1 MAATPN
7 NNFNVLPWYNSR
19 DKVNSK
25 KWYAFGQ
32 TWPLI
37 CPNNAILPFQFCIE
51 GVIQNVST
59 LTLVSIDC
67 VNGVGDCYIENTT
80 IQPVIITN
88 EKAGYS
94 CIMVHPGITS
104 IGKTISSGRWQAQL
118 TIGLDT
124 FYSEVFTVVDN
135 ISDYVKLSYWN
146 DENLYYNGGEI
157 NYSNS
162 FKYTMY
168 VCSTIGKPEYEFE
181 EELTKRAGYKFLES
195 QTSNKIYKFT
205 FVAPEFICDA
215 MRLIRLSD
223 YIKIEYDGDSYNA
236 LSFSYEPKWETQG
249 DLASVEVEFDTD
261 AIIQKLVSFNRRQ
274 KEGFYNALL
283 TNINEPL
290 LFDVNTVALY
300 YDEYRASVAAEIK
313 DGKMI
318 RDLSEISLVNENTL
332 IVVDTGSGPA
342 YKMSLYRLME
352 KFMRRDKDE
361 TTEHD
366 FWIKGD
372 TFFGQD
378 ASDNPTASM
387 SKDGIYRAVAGI
399 IYEYLSSEKF
409 VSGFAGEGFK
419 IYKDEFGNWH
429 IECDILDV
437 RKVMNVFELIIQKVR
452 SINGALVISQA
463 NGKVKAVT
471 ESPDLQSWIL
481 EFEDE
486 HEVFQE
492 NDLVRCQVFDLSK
505 AKEPSFDFTQFTQYL
520 YDGTQIDDTVRI
532 TKTSVEFNLNNSA
545 NSGFQLYLRPAGHSE
560 QTPITTKECILEVS
574 GLYEGMMA
582 IWNALDKEE
591 QGMESVGGFLTNGE
605 NTIRAITEA
614 DGAYN
619 LAIMV
624 LADPGHGDGKVT
636 VTQKVVSGNMV
647 LPLKID
653 TFKAYNSDTSAIEST
668 DNYILTEESIQ
679 VRRKAGYIGLYL
691 SNELPMQDGMT
702 SEKIVTMPSIK
713 VKIENNTVND
723 LVQFI
728 AIKKGGDV
736 LHAIGI
742 EENGIVALPE
752 IKESDECTFYA
763 FHVRY
768 AISSTEPDVK
778 ITIQKVEDVTAS
790 KGKYYWCEVSSVNGN
805 LVTIPKSE
813 FQGVIPQAGDDV
825 VQMGNTKNPF
835 RQSLI
840 YMSAAEDGKPKI
852 ELLGGVKTKSLEG
865 SSRSVF
871 GNLDHITDPSF
882 PDNMQPHGEGVYT
895 DNGYFKGAF
904 VFFNGKN
911 AQTEI
916 DKAQNDAANA
926 QAVADAAKERLN
938 IWASDGYISPAEKQQ
953 LLLEKKTITAEKSE
967 INSQANRYNVNTA
980 SYNSAFDAY
989 ISQIN
994 QHTATEP
1001 ENIPVGPNLIPC
1013 QTDYYNNRTLI
1024 LNNISA
1030 AVKAKTDYLE
1040 TEMSAIPGKI
1050 TLAIRSAKTSN
1061 VNLLK
1066 DSNHALTASPYQLG
1080 AYLYDKN
1087 LEIGKTYTLTVCYKC
1102 GEKIESIAAYNNP
1115 SFGYLSKEF
1124 TSKTEEVKS
1133 VAITPSKTDAAY
1145 FYFYKLPNGTDDT
1158 DTYIKWAVITEGDT
1172 GTQTWIPSASEKNIG
1187 IRNLF
1192 ALSKMNDNKA
1202 VVDGKDLNTFWIRSW
1217 ATQIYNYEYIRDHF
1231 KPSTYYTVTGRFK
1244 ILKKPVVSA
1253 SGYKDSRV
1261 AFSFYNGTNVYALFT
1276 HNIENNNPGD
1286 IIEINSTFKT
1296 ISNLDGYFM
1305 IAYTAYDDGSIGEM
1319 QFYDLMCAEG
1329 LEPTGWS
1336 QAPEDIE
1343 YGYKKY
1349 TDAAIEVTE
1358 GKIDISVKTQIE
1370 KLNVGSSN
1378 ILNGSSEYWF
1388 NESDYPSNVELSYNA
1403 ASNAWMTVKGQGAFN
1418 CYKKWMPLAE
1428 KNKITPG
1435 KSYTLGIDVSVGGNY
1450 YHEASIFFNVR
1461 YYTGNNATI
1470 IADASLVLQNDS
1482 TWKRLYVTVTL
1493 PTVMPSGIT
1502 VNDLQWLC
1510 GFTGENKTANRGLI
1524 ISYKNINLVE
1534 GSVGSSWAPSAGD
1547 IFGASREFT
1556 ISQIEVLEKQI
1567 KLKVDS
1573 TVVDALGNTV
1583 KEQGSQILLNTQ
1595 KIEQTVTK
1603 TEYSG
1608 GISRAEAIARYV
1620 STGKMLPEH
1629 SDVTFKT
1636 GLNGLSRYNNSGT
1649 EGVTLHRANAPSLA
1663 APNDSGYIAV
1673 ITCRSDL
1680 GVSPGAGGFYFGNM
1694 SRAGAMFLY
1703 KITAMIPSGKTLDF
1717 ATNATGDGS
1726 ITEWL
1731 TDRKGTGTWKDYYC
1745 LRKCGATGS
1754 FSSTGFFNVVEPG
1767 TFEWYLAY
1775 ATCYDVYGDN
1785 SQITKTV
1792 YQTKISQLEDNIS
1805 LRATKTEVTNSIN
1818 GLNGRLEAAEIK
1830 LQPNNIALT
1839 VREQGIGYG
1848 GTNYFGWG
1856 AGISKNIVGASVY
1869 VTENRGTYGLT
1880 IACANTTAT
1889 ILLRYSQLGMNFKG
1903 PGKYTLSFKA
1913 KQQAG
1918 VAMDLNVNVCDAENF
1933 IITPPTTWQY
1943 YKKTFTVTRYTG
1955 SPYYGFI
1962 DFEKSGGNPTQI
1974 IEFAE
1979 IMLEYGSEATQWRPA
1994 PFDTTAASGLLA
2006 TGINISNG
2014 QIVLT
2019 ADKTKFQN
2027 NSGTQI
2033 AVFDSNGINADLI
2046 NAKKLSTAVA
2056 GKRIVVDPAAQEIQL
2071 YNENGNKVAAVGFK
2085 QDDRISIPYI
2095 QLKDYSYTGSQLRV
2109 FDIYGGT
2116 LYSNEQRYG
2125 ANYGYTLSPTT
2136 GLQFTKNG
2144 SVTKSYP
2151 AQ

>member
-7 NNFNVLPWYNSR
+7 NNFNILPWYTSLE
-19 DKVNSK
+19 KLNSK

-37 CPNNAILPFQFCIE
+37 CPNDSILPFQFVVP
-51 GVIQNVST
+51 GVITSVST
-59 LTLVSIDC
+59 ITLITPDNFVTKTS
-67 VNGVGDCYIENTT
+67 V
-80 IQPVIITN
+80 QPVIIAN

-94 CIMVHPGITS
+94 VIMVHPGITS
-104 IGKTISSGRWQAQL
+104 FGTTLKIGQYRAQL
-118 TIGLDT
+118 VIGLDT
-124 FYSEVFTVVDN
+124 FYSEMFTVVDN
-135 ISDYVKLSYWN
+135 ISDYIKLTYWN
-146 DENLYYNGGEI
+146 DENLYYNGGEV
-157 NYSNS
+157 NYGNN

-168 VCSTIGKPEYEFE
+168 ICSTIGKPEYEFE

-195 QTSNKIYKFT
+195 QTSNKIYKFN

-223 YIKIEYDGDSYNA
+223 YIKLEYDGDSYNA

-249 DLASVEVEFDTD
+249 DLASVDVEFDTD

-283 TNINEPL
+283 TNIDEPL

-300 YDEYRASVAAEIK
+300 YDEYRAKAAAEIR

-361 TTEHD
+361 TTEFD

-372 TFFGQD
+372 AKFGRD
-378 ASDNPTASM
+378 NYDNPTASI
-387 SKDGIYRAVAGI
+387 SRDGLFRTVSAI
-399 IYEYLSSEKF
+399 IYDYLSSEKF
-409 VSGFAGEGFK
+409 ISGFAGEGFK
-419 IYKDEFGNWH
+419 IYKDEFGNWR

-437 RKVMNVFELIIQKVR
+437 RKVMNVFELIIQKIR
-452 SINGALVISQA
+452 SVNGALVISQA
-463 NGKVKAVT
+463 NGKVSAVT

-481 EFEDE
+481 EFEDKDE
-486 HEVFQE
+486 TFQAH
-492 NDLVRCQVFDLSK
+492 DLVRCQVFDRRTK
-505 AKEPSFDFTQFTQYL
+505 QAPAFDFTKFASYL
-520 YDGTQIDDTVRI
+520 YDGTQIDDSVSI
-532 TKTSVEFNLNNSA
+532 TNMSVEFNLNNSA

-574 GLYEGMMA
+574 GLYEGMTA

-591 QGMESVGGFLTNGE
+591 IGMEGIGGFLVNGE

-614 DGAYN
+614 DNAYN
-619 LAIMV
+619 LGIMAI
-624 LADPGHGDGKVT
+624 ADAGHGDGKVT
-636 VTQKVVSGNMV
+636 
-647 LPLKID
+647 
-653 TFKAYNSDTSAIEST
+653 
-668 DNYILTEESIQ
+668 
-679 VRRKAGYIGLYL
+679 
-691 SNELPMQDGMT
+691 
-702 SEKIVTMPSIK
+702 IK
-713 VKIENNTVND
+713 
-723 LVQFI
+723 
-728 AIKKGGDV
+728 
-736 LHAIGI
+736 
-742 EENGIVALPE
+742 
-752 IKESDECTFYA
+752 
-763 FHVRY
+763 
-768 AISSTEPDVK
+768 
-778 ITIQKVEDVTAS
+778 QKVEDTAS
-790 KGKYYWCEVSSVNGN
+790 KKGKYYWCEVASVNGN

-813 FQGVIPQAGDDV
+813 FEGIMPAVGDEV
-825 VQMGNTKNPF
+825 VQMGNTENPL

-852 ELLGGVKTKSLEG
+852 ELVGGVKTKSLTG
-865 SSRSVF
+865 TSRSVF

-916 DKAQNDAANA
+916 EKAQTDASNA
-926 QAVADAAKERLN
+926 QAEAEAAKERLN
-938 IWASDGYISPAEKQQ
+938 KWASDGFISPSEKQQ
-953 LLLEKKTITAEKSE
+953 LLLEKRTITAEKSE
-967 INSQANRYNVNTA
+967 INADANRYNVNTV
-980 SYNSAFDAY
+980 SYNSAYEAY
-989 ISQIN
+989 VSQIN

-1013 QTDYYNNRTLI
+1013 QIDYYNNRTLI
-1024 LNNISA
+1024 LNEIA
-1030 AVKAKTDYLE
+1030 KAVKAKTDYLE

-1061 VNLLK
+1061 VNLLY
-1066 DSNHALTASPYQLG
+1066 DSNHILNASPYQLG
-1080 AYLYDKN
+1080 AYKYDKN

-1115 SFGYLSKEF
+1115 SFGWLSKEF
-1124 TSKTEEVKS
+1124 TSKTEEIKS
-1133 VAITPSKTDAAY
+1133 VAITPSKADGTY

-1158 DTYIKWAVITEGDT
+1158 DTYVKWAVITEGDT
-1172 GTQTWIPSASEKNIG
+1172 GTQSWLPSASEKNVG
-1187 IRNLF
+1187 LRNLF
-1192 ALSKMNDNKA
+1192 SLAKMNDNKA
-1202 VVDGKDLNTFWIRSW
+1202 TVDGKDLNTFWIKAW
-1217 ATQIYNYEYIRDHF
+1217 ATQLYDYEYVRTHF
-1231 KPSTYYTVTGRFK
+1231 KPNTFYTVTGRFK
-1244 ILKKPVVSA
+1244 ILKKPIVSA
-1253 SGYKDSRV
+1253 SGYKDSKV
-1261 AFSFYNGTNVYALFT
+1261 SFAFYNGS
-1276 HNIENNNPGD
+1276 NIIEFFSESIEFKNPGD
-1286 IIEINSTFKT
+1286 VIEIKNTFKT
-1296 ISNLDGYFM
+1296 ETSDLNGYN
-1305 IAYTAYDDGSIGEM
+1305 IIGYTAYDDGSIGEM
-1319 QFYDLMCAEG
+1319 QFYDLMCVEG
-1329 LEPTGWS
+1329 VEPVGWS

-1370 KLNVGSSN
+1370 KLNIGSSN
-1378 ILNGSSEYWF
+1378 ILNGSADYWF
-1388 NESDYPSNVELSYNA
+1388 SESDYPSNVTLDSV
-1403 ASNAWMTVKGQGAFN
+1403 SKSVHRCLVRGQGAFN
-1418 CYKKWMPLAE
+1418 CYKRWMPVDKDRVTA
-1428 KNKITPG
+1428 G
-1435 KSYTLGIDVSVGGNY
+1435 KQYTVGIDVSMQGNY
-1450 YHEASIFFNVR
+1450 YHGANFWFNIRRQGTHGQIIADGRVACEIKSVWTR
-1461 YYTGNNATI
+1461 YYVTVTIPQGENLSDLFFMCGFTGNNATTNPG
-1470 IADASLVLQNDS
+1470 LQI
-1482 TWKRLYVTVTL
+1482 W
-1493 PTVMPSGIT
+1493 
-1502 VNDLQWLC
+1502 
-1510 GFTGENKTANRGLI
+1510 
-1524 ISYKNINLVE
+1524 YKNINLVE

-1547 IFGASREFT
+1547 IFGESVKYT
-1556 ISQIEVLEKQI
+1556 TSQIEVIEEQI

-1573 TVVDALGNTV
+1573 TVVDALGQTV
-1583 KEQGSQILLNTQ
+1583 EQQGSQILLNTQ

-1603 TEYSG
+1603 TEYAG
-1608 GISRAEAIARYV
+1608 GLSRAEAIARYV

-1629 SDVTFKT
+1629 SDVTFKS

-1649 EGVTLHRANAPSLA
+1649 EGVTLHRSTGPAI
-1663 APNDSGYIAV
+1663 PNDSGYMAV
-1673 ITCRSDL
+1673 ITCRDSL
-1680 GVSPGAGGFYFGNM
+1680 GTSPGAGGFYFGNM
-1694 SRAGAMFLY
+1694 SRANAVFLY
-1703 KITAMIPSGKTLDF
+1703 KIVAMIPGGKRLDF
-1717 ATNATGDGS
+1717 ATNATGDGAV
-1726 ITEWL
+1726 TEWL
-1731 TDRKGTGTWKDYYC
+1731 TAQQGTGKWEEYYC
-1745 LRKCGATGS
+1745 LRKCGDKGT
-1754 FSSTGFFNVVEPG
+1754 FSSTGFFNVAEPG

-1775 ATCYDVYGDN
+1775 ATCYDIYGDN

-1792 YQTKISQLEDNIS
+1792 YQTKITQLEESIS
-1805 LRATKTEVTNSIN
+1805 LKATKTEVTNSIN
-1818 GLNGRLEAAEIK
+1818 SLSGRLSEAEIK
-1830 LQPNNIALT
+1830 LRPDNIALT
-1839 VREQGIGYG
+1839 VKEQGIGYS

-1856 AGISKNIVGASVY
+1856 AGISKDIVGAGVY
-1869 VTENRGTYGLT
+1869 VTENRGTYGLQ
-1880 IACANTTAT
+1880 IACANTSAT

-1918 VAMDLNVNVCDAENF
+1918 VAMDLNVNVCDAEDF

-1943 YKKTFTVTRYTG
+1943 YKKTFTVTRYTDA
-1955 SPYYGFI
+1955 PYYGFI
-1962 DFEKSGGNPTQI
+1962 DFERSGGNTTQI

-2019 ADKTKFQN
+2019 ANKTKFQN
-2027 NSGTQI
+2027 NSGSQI

-2056 GKRIVVDPAAQEIQL
+2056 GKRIVIDPAAQEVQL
-2071 YNENGNKVAAVGFK
+2071 YNEKGNKVASIGFK

-2095 QLKDYSYTGSQLRV
+2095 QLKDYSYTGSVLRA

-2116 LYSNEQRYG
+2116 LYSNETRYG

>member
-37 CPNNAILPFQFCIE
+37 CPNNAILPFQFCIK
-51 GVIQNVST
+51 GIIQNVST

-67 VNGVGDCYIENTT
+67 VNGVGDCMIENTA

-366 FWIKGD
+366 FWVKGD

-378 ASDNPTASM
+378 ASDNPTASI

-399 IYEYLSSEKF
+399 IYDYLSSEKF
-409 VSGFAGEGFK
+409 VSGFTGEGFK

-486 HEVFQE
+486 YEVFQE

-505 AKEPSFDFTQFTQYL
+505 VKEPAFDFTQFTQYL

-574 GLYEGMMA
+574 GLYDGMMA

-591 QGMESVGGFLTNGE
+591 QGIESIGGFLTNGE

-619 LAIMV
+619 LSIMV

-636 VTQKVVSGNMV
+636 ITQKGTGGNMI
-647 LPLKID
+647 LPLKINA
-653 TFKAYNSDTSAIEST
+653 FKAYNSDTSALESA
-668 DNYILTEESIQ
+668 DNYILTEDSIQ
-679 VRRKAGYIGLYL
+679 VRRKSGYVGLYL
-691 SNELPMQDGMT
+691 SNELPLEEGMT

-713 VKIENNTVND
+713 IKVENKIAYDT
-723 LVQFI
+723 VQFI

-752 IKESDECTFYA
+752 IKESDECTFYT
-763 FHVRY
+763 FNVRY
-768 AISSTEPDVK
+768 ASLSSTAPGTGVK
-778 ITIQKVEDVTAS
+778 ITIQKVEDITAS
-790 KGKYYWCEVSSVNGN
+790 KGKYYWCEVASVNGN

-994 QHTATEP
+994 QHTAAEP

-1024 LNNISA
+1024 LNSISA

-1061 VNLLK
+1061 VNMLR
-1066 DSNHALTASPYQLG
+1066 G
-1080 AYLYDKN
+1080 AYAERANPSYRFGEYAYDAPAVN
-1087 LEIGKTYTLTVCYKC
+1087 GKKYTLTLCYTI
-1102 GEKIESIAAYNNP
+1102 GDNINEIQAYSNNGYNFIARFTTKGNRVVE
-1115 SFGYLSKEF
+1115 SKEI
-1124 TSKTEEVKS
+1124 TMSGYTEGHGMS
-1133 VAITPSKTDAAY
+1133 LY
-1145 FYFYKLPNGTDDT
+1145 QQPNGTFGS
-1158 DTYIKWAVITEGDT
+1158 KVHWAVLTDGDT
-1172 GTQTWIPSASEKNIG
+1172 GIANWIPAASEQSVGIKNLCSYKRMVDAGFTYPMDYTDDGHIAMDLGKLNAESYITEKDMFGLTYADEKRYLLLIDNIHYGYEINPNTNTLYIKILYKDGTAEGIQVVGTKPSKDYILTNKPIKCIVGTYYVANNPFARIG
-1187 IRNLF
+1187 IYE
-1192 ALSKMNDNKA
+1192 
-1202 VVDGKDLNTFWIRSW
+1202 TF
-1217 ATQIYNYEYIRDHF
+1217 E
-1231 KPSTYYTVTGRFK
+1231 K
-1244 ILKKPVVSA
+1244 
-1253 SGYKDSRV
+1253 V
-1261 AFSFYNGTNVYALFT
+1261 AWT
-1276 HNIENNNPGD
+1276 P
-1286 IIEINSTFKT
+1286 
-1296 ISNLDGYFM
+1296 
-1305 IAYTAYDDGSIGEM
+1305 
-1319 QFYDLMCAEG
+1319 
-1329 LEPTGWS
+1329 
-1336 QAPEDIE
+1336 APEDVT
-1343 YGYKKY
+1343 YSYKKY
-1349 TDAAIEVTE
+1349 TDTQILTVDGKIELSVKTKVENLGIGANNLYSYTSSPLNILYPSPTINRLINEHGFYLVGSQGSDSAMRIPNIIPGIAGKYTVSGWIKGSQNTPVGFDIDVCDSAKYTVRSTSDNNWSYFKHTFDVNKNAIDPATYNHVDIENIDWAYIWVKDFKVESGEIATAWSPNIQDGVYKSAEYTNQQISIVE
-1358 GKIDISVKTQIE
+1358 GKITTTVEKITEVNGKVIGLASRVEQTEKSITSVVGDINTLNSTTNRHMTKQIDLTGLDNN
-1370 KLNVGSSN
+1370 KFFPLVIDLPVGHKSKIEIN
-1378 ILNGSSEYWF
+1378 RPL
-1388 NESDYPSNVELSYNA
+1388 NA
-1403 ASNAWMTVKGQGAFN
+1403 A
-1418 CYKKWMPLAE
+1418 Y
-1428 KNKITPG
+1428 G
-1435 KSYTLGIDVSVGGNY
+1435 KPSY
-1450 YHEASIFFNVR
+1450 
-1461 YYTGNNATI
+1461 
-1470 IADASLVLQNDS
+1470 S
-1482 TWKRLYVTVTL
+1482 THDRGFSMNLSFE
-1493 PTVMPSGIT
+1493 MSGSG
-1502 VNDLQWLC
+1502 W
-1510 GFTGENKTANRGLI
+1510 
-1524 ISYKNINLVE
+1524 
-1534 GSVGSSWAPSAGD
+1534 GS
-1547 IFGASREFT
+1547 
-1556 ISQIEVLEKQI
+1556 
-1567 KLKVDS
+1567 S
-1573 TVVDALGNTV
+1573 TVVTNIFDYVRSWSSGKIVVDLGQITESSKCV
-1583 KEQGSQILLNTQ
+1583 MGVRGGS
-1595 KIEQTVTK
+1595 K
-1603 TEYSG
+1603 Y
-1608 GISRAEAIARYV
+1608 
-1620 STGKMLPEH
+1620 
-1629 SDVTFKT
+1629 DVTVYDT
-1636 GLNGLSRYNNSGT
+1636 
-1649 EGVTLHRANAPSLA
+1649 
-1663 APNDSGYIAV
+1663 
-1673 ITCRSDL
+1673 
-1680 GVSPGAGGFYFGNM
+1680 
-1694 SRAGAMFLY
+1694 
-1703 KITAMIPSGKTLDF
+1703 
-1717 ATNATGDGS
+1717 
-1726 ITEWL
+1726 
-1731 TDRKGTGTWKDYYC
+1731 TDR
-1745 LRKCGATGS
+1745 
-1754 FSSTGFFNVVEPG
+1754 STVN
-1767 TFEWYLAY
+1767 
-1775 ATCYDVYGDN
+1775 
-1785 SQITKTV
+1785 V
-1792 YQTKISQLEDNIS
+1792 YQTNYTGPYGQVFPVRTDGTEPVRTYGYYTEIQQLDHEIS

-1839 VREQGIGYG
+1839 VKEQGIGYG

-1856 AGISKNIVGASVY
+1856 AGISKDIVGAGVY
-1869 VTENRGTYGLT
+1869 VTENRGTYGLM

-1943 YKKTFTVTRYTG
+1943 YKKTFTVTRYTD

-1962 DFEKSGGNPTQI
+1962 DFERSGGNTTQI

-2056 GKRIVVDPAAQEIQL
+2056 GKRIVVDPAAQEVQL
-2071 YNENGNKVAAVGFK
+2071 YNENGNKVVAIGFK

-2095 QLKDYSYTGSQLRV
+2095 QLKDYSYNGSQLRV

>member
-51 GVIQNVST
+51 GIIQNVST

-67 VNGVGDCYIENTT
+67 VNGVGDCYVENTT

-104 IGKTISSGRWQAQL
+104 IGKTILSGRWQAQL

-124 FYSEVFTVVDN
+124 FYSEIFTVVDN

-205 FVAPEFICDA
+205 FIAPEFICDA

-366 FWIKGD
+366 FWVKGD

-378 ASDNPTASM
+378 TSDNPTASM

-486 HEVFQE
+486 YEVFQE

-505 AKEPSFDFTQFTQYL
+505 AKEPSFDFTQFAKYL

-545 NSGFQLYLRPAGHSE
+545 NRGFQLYLRPAGHSE
-560 QTPITTKECILEVS
+560 QTPITTKECILEIS
-574 GLYEGMMA
+574 GLYDGATA
-582 IWNALDKEE
+582 IWNALDKED
-591 QGMESVGGFLTNGE
+591 QGMESIGGFLTNGE

-636 VTQKVVSGNMV
+636 VTQKIVSGNMV

-653 TFKAYNSDTSAIEST
+653 TFKAYNSDTSALESA

-679 VRRKAGYIGLYL
+679 VRRKKAGYIGLYL

-702 SEKIVTMPSIK
+702 SEKTVTMPGIK

-768 AISSTEPDVK
+768 AISSTKPDVK
-778 ITIQKVEDVTAS
+778 ITIQKVEDTTTT
-790 KGKYYWCEVSSVNGN
+790 KGKYYWCEVASVNGN

-980 SYNSAFDAY
+980 SYNSAFYAY

-994 QHTATEP
+994 QHTAAEP

-1024 LNNISA
+1024 LNSISA

-1061 VNLLK
+1061 VNLLL
-1066 DSNHALTASPYQLG
+1066 DSNHILDSNPYRLG
-1080 AYLYDKN
+1080 YYKYDVH
-1087 LEIGKTYTLTVCYKC
+1087 LEIGKSYTLTVCYKC
-1102 GEKIESIAAYNNP
+1102 ADSDNIYAYNNP
-1115 SFGYLSKEF
+1115 TYGNVASFEKSAEETIVSKKII
-1124 TSKTEEVKS
+1124 TSKV
-1133 VAITPSKTDAAY
+1133 DQDY
-1145 FYFYKLPNGTDDT
+1145 FFFYKVPEKETT
-1158 DTYIKWAVITEGDT
+1158 QTYVKWAVITEGDI
-1172 GTQTWIPSASEKNIG
+1172 GVANWIPSRTETSIGLKNLCSFKRITDAGFTYASRYDDDGTILMLPSLLHKESLAANKDMFGLTYNSQKRYYVFIDHFMPSSAIPSG
-1187 IRNLF
+1187 TRSIFLRIVYTDGKSEDISVF
-1192 ALSKMNDNKA
+1192 NDN
-1202 VVDGKDLNTFWIRSW
+1202 VENNFVLTS
-1217 ATQIYNYEYIRDHF
+1217 
-1231 KPSTYYTVTGRFK
+1231 KPIKHILGSYGTSISTYCRIGVYETNS
-1244 ILKKPVVSA
+1244 PVS
-1253 SGYKDSRV
+1253 
-1261 AFSFYNGTNVYALFT
+1261 
-1276 HNIENNNPGD
+1276 
-1286 IIEINSTFKT
+1286 
-1296 ISNLDGYFM
+1296 
-1305 IAYTAYDDGSIGEM
+1305 
-1319 QFYDLMCAEG
+1319 
-1329 LEPTGWS
+1329 WS
-1336 QAPEDIE
+1336 PAPEDQL
-1343 YGYKKY
+1343 YQSVKY

-1370 KLNVGSSN
+1370 KINIGSSN

-1388 NESDYPSNVELSYNA
+1388 TSSDYLSNVTLDAVS
-1403 ASNAWMTVKGQGAFN
+1403 SSVHRCLVRGKGAFN
-1418 CYKKWMPLAE
+1418 CYKQWMPVD
-1428 KNKITPG
+1428 KDRITAG
-1435 KSYTLGIDVSVGGNY
+1435 KQYTVGIDVSMQGNY
-1450 YHEASIFFNVR
+1450 YHGADFWFNVR
-1461 YYTGNNATI
+1461 RYSGSQATI
-1470 IADASLVLQNDS
+1470 VADERVVCEIKSDWV
-1482 TWKRLYVTVTL
+1482 RYYVTVKI
-1493 PTVMPSGIT
+1493 PQSENIS
-1502 VNDLQWLC
+1502 DLLFLC
-1510 GFTGENKTANRGLI
+1510 GFTGNNANTNPGLQI
-1524 ISYKNINLVE
+1524 WYKNINLVE

-1547 IFGASREFT
+1547 IFGESIKYT
-1556 ISQIEVLEKQI
+1556 TSQIELVEEQI

-1603 TEYSG
+1603 TEYAAG
-1608 GISRAEAIARYV
+1608 LSRAEAIARYV
-1620 STGKMLPEH
+1620 STGKMLPNH
-1629 SDVTFKT
+1629 SDVTFKI
-1636 GLNGLSRYNNSGT
+1636 GLNGLTRYNNSGT
-1649 EGVTLHRANAPSLA
+1649 EGVTLHRSTRSTI
-1663 APNDSGYIAV
+1663 PNDSGYMAV
-1673 ITCRSDL
+1673 ITCKDSL
-1680 GVSPGAGGFYFGNM
+1680 GTSPGAGGFYFGNT
-1694 SRAGAMFLY
+1694 SRANAVFLY
-1703 KITAMIPSGKTLDF
+1703 KITAMIPGGKTLEF
-1717 ATNATGDGS
+1717 STNASGDGAT
-1726 ITEWL
+1726 TEWL
-1731 TDRKGTGTWKDYYC
+1731 TDKKGTGKWEDYYC
-1745 LRKCGATGS
+1745 LRRCGDKGT
-1754 FSSTGFFNVVEPG
+1754 FSSTGFFYVVEPG

-1792 YQTKISQLEDNIS
+1792 YQTKITQLEESIS
-1805 LRATKTEVTNSIN
+1805 LKATKTEVTNSIN
-1818 GLNGRLEAAEIK
+1818 GLNGRIEAAEIK

-1856 AGISKNIVGASVY
+1856 AGISKDIVGAGVY

-1880 IACANTTAT
+1880 IACTNTSAT
-1889 ILLRYSQLGMNFKG
+1889 ILTRYSQLGMNFKG

-1918 VAMDLNVNVCDAENF
+1918 IAMDLNVNVCDAENF

-1943 YKKTFTVTRYTG
+1943 YKKTFTVTQYTG

-1962 DFEKSGGNPTQI
+1962 DFERSGGNTTQI

-2006 TGINISNG
+2006 TGIDISNG

-2019 ADKTKFQN
+2019 ADRTKFQN

-2056 GKRIVVDPAAQEIQL
+2056 GKRIVVDPASQEIQL
-2071 YNENGNKVAAVGFK
+2071 YNEYGNKIGIFGF
-2085 QDDRISIPYI
+2085 QTQSGISYPFI
-2095 QLKDYSYTGSQLRV
+2095 QMKDYNSSGKVVRQLEIV
-2109 FDIYGGT
+2109 
-2116 LYSNEQRYG
+2116 N
-2125 ANYGYTLSPTT
+2125 ANIFMNIMPLKTNKGLTLSPIT
-2136 GLQFTKNG
+2136 GLQFTTNG
-2144 SVTKSYP
+2144 VVTKTYP

>member
-7 NNFNVLPWYNSR
+7 NNFNILPWYTSLE
-19 DKVNSK
+19 KLNSK

-37 CPNNAILPFQFCIE
+37 CPNDSILPFQFVVP
-51 GVIQNVST
+51 GVITSVST
-59 LTLVSIDC
+59 ITLITPDNFVTKTS
-67 VNGVGDCYIENTT
+67 V
-80 IQPVIITN
+80 QPVIIAN

-94 CIMVHPGITS
+94 VIMVHPGITS
-104 IGKTISSGRWQAQL
+104 FGTTLKIGQYRAQL
-118 TIGLDT
+118 VIGLDT
-124 FYSEVFTVVDN
+124 FYSEMFTVVDN
-135 ISDYVKLSYWN
+135 ISDYIKLTYWN
-146 DENLYYNGGEI
+146 DENLYYNGGEV
-157 NYSNS
+157 NYGNN

-168 VCSTIGKPEYEFE
+168 ICSTIGKPEYEFE

-195 QTSNKIYKFT
+195 QTSNKIYKFN

-223 YIKIEYDGDSYNA
+223 YIKLEYDGDSYNA

-249 DLASVEVEFDTD
+249 DLASVDVEFDTD

-283 TNINEPL
+283 TNIDEPL

-300 YDEYRASVAAEIK
+300 YDEYRAKAAAEIR

-361 TTEHD
+361 TTEFD

-372 TFFGQD
+372 AKFGRD
-378 ASDNPTASM
+378 NYDNPTASI
-387 SKDGIYRAVAGI
+387 SRDGLFRTVSAI
-399 IYEYLSSEKF
+399 IYDYLSSEKF
-409 VSGFAGEGFK
+409 ISGFAGEGFK
-419 IYKDEFGNWH
+419 IYKDEFGNWR

-437 RKVMNVFELIIQKVR
+437 RKVMNVFELIIQKIR
-452 SINGALVISQA
+452 SVNGALVISQA
-463 NGKVKAVT
+463 NGKVSAVT

-481 EFEDE
+481 EFEDKDE
-486 HEVFQE
+486 TFQAH
-492 NDLVRCQVFDLSK
+492 DLVRCQVFDRRTK
-505 AKEPSFDFTQFTQYL
+505 QAPAFDFTKFASYL
-520 YDGTQIDDTVRI
+520 YDGTQIDDSVSI
-532 TKTSVEFNLNNSA
+532 TNMSVEFNLNNSA

-574 GLYEGMMA
+574 GLYEGMTA

-591 QGMESVGGFLTNGE
+591 IGMEGIGGFLVNGE

-614 DGAYN
+614 DNAYN
-619 LAIMV
+619 LGIMAI
-624 LADPGHGDGKVT
+624 ADAGHGDGKVT
-636 VTQKVVSGNMV
+636 IKQKVVGSNLI

-653 TFKAYNSDTSAIEST
+653 AFKAYNSDTSGVEPV
-668 DNYILTEESIQ
+668 DNFILTEESIQ
-679 VRRKAGYIGLYL
+679 IKRKNGYTGLYL
-691 SNELPMQDGMT
+691 SNELPLEDGMT
-702 SEKIVTMPSIK
+702 SQKIVTMPSIK
-713 VKIENNTVND
+713 IKVENKLD
-723 LVQFI
+723 LDTVQFI
-728 AIKKGGDV
+728 ALRKGGDV
-736 LHAIGI
+736 LQAIEI
-742 EENGIVALPE
+742 AENGIAALPE

-763 FHVRY
+763 FNVRY
-768 AISSTEPDVK
+768 ASEDTTSPGVK
-778 ITIQKVEDVTAS
+778 ITIQKVEDTAS
-790 KGKYYWCEVSSVNGN
+790 KKGKYYWCEVASVNGN

-813 FQGVIPQAGDDV
+813 FEGVMPAVGDEV
-825 VQMGNTKNPF
+825 VQMGNTENPL

-852 ELLGGVKTKSLEG
+852 ELVGGVKTKSLTG
-865 SSRSVF
+865 TSRSVF

-916 DKAQNDAANA
+916 EKAQTDASNA
-926 QAVADAAKERLN
+926 QAEAEAAKERLN
-938 IWASDGYISPAEKQQ
+938 KWASDGFISPSEKQQ
-953 LLLEKKTITAEKSE
+953 LLLEKRTITAEKSE
-967 INSQANRYNVNTA
+967 INADANRYNVNTV
-980 SYNSAFDAY
+980 SYNSAYEAY
-989 ISQIN
+989 VSQIN

-1013 QTDYYNNRTLI
+1013 QIDYYNNRTLI
-1024 LNNISA
+1024 LNEIA
-1030 AVKAKTDYLE
+1030 KAVKAKTDYLE

-1061 VNLLK
+1061 VNLLY
-1066 DSNHALTASPYQLG
+1066 DSNHILNASPYQLG
-1080 AYLYDKN
+1080 AYKYDRN

-1115 SFGYLSKEF
+1115 SFGWLSKEF
-1124 TSKTEEVKS
+1124 ISKTEEIKS
-1133 VAITPSKTDAAY
+1133 VAITPSKADGAY

-1158 DTYIKWAVITEGDT
+1158 DTYVKWAVITEGDT
-1172 GTQTWIPSASEKNIG
+1172 GTQSWLPSASEKNVG
-1187 IRNLF
+1187 LRNLF
-1192 ALSKMNDNKA
+1192 SLAKMNDNKA
-1202 VVDGKDLNTFWIRSW
+1202 TVDGKDLNTFWIKAW
-1217 ATQIYNYEYIRDHF
+1217 TTQLYDYEYVRTHF
-1231 KPSTYYTVTGRFK
+1231 KPNTFYTVTGRFK
-1244 ILKKPVVSA
+1244 ILKKPIVSA
-1253 SGYKDSRV
+1253 SGYKDSKV
-1261 AFSFYNGTNVYALFT
+1261 SFAFYNGS
-1276 HNIENNNPGD
+1276 NIIEFFRESIEFKNPGD
-1286 IIEINSTFKT
+1286 VIEIKNTFKT
-1296 ISNLDGYFM
+1296 ETSDLNGYN
-1305 IAYTAYDDGSIGEM
+1305 IIGYTAYDDGSIGEM
-1319 QFYDLMCAEG
+1319 QFYDLMCVEG
-1329 LEPTGWS
+1329 VEPVGWS

-1370 KLNVGSSN
+1370 KLNIGSSN
-1378 ILNGSSEYWF
+1378 ILNGSADYWF
-1388 NESDYPSNVELSYNA
+1388 SESDHPSNVTLDSV
-1403 ASNAWMTVKGQGAFN
+1403 SKSVHRCLVRGQGAFN
-1418 CYKKWMPLAE
+1418 CYKRWMPVDKDRVTA
-1428 KNKITPG
+1428 G
-1435 KSYTLGIDVSVGGNY
+1435 KQYTVGIDVSMQGNY
-1450 YHEASIFFNVR
+1450 YHGADFWFNIRRQGTHGQIIANERVACEIKSVWTR
-1461 YYTGNNATI
+1461 YYVTVTIPQGENLSDLFFMCGFTGNNATTNPG
-1470 IADASLVLQNDS
+1470 LQI
-1482 TWKRLYVTVTL
+1482 W
-1493 PTVMPSGIT
+1493 
-1502 VNDLQWLC
+1502 
-1510 GFTGENKTANRGLI
+1510 
-1524 ISYKNINLVE
+1524 YKNINLVE

-1547 IFGASREFT
+1547 IFGESVKYT
-1556 ISQIEVLEKQI
+1556 TSQIEVIEEQI

-1573 TVVDALGNTV
+1573 TVVDALGQTV
-1583 KEQGSQILLNTQ
+1583 KQQGSQILLNTR

-1603 TEYSG
+1603 TEYAG
-1608 GISRAEAIARYV
+1608 GLSRAEAIARYV

-1629 SDVTFKT
+1629 SDVTFKS

-1649 EGVTLHRANAPSLA
+1649 EGVTLHRSTGPAI
-1663 APNDSGYIAV
+1663 PNDSGYMAV
-1673 ITCRSDL
+1673 ITCRDSL
-1680 GVSPGAGGFYFGNM
+1680 GTSPGAGGFYFGNM
-1694 SRAGAMFLY
+1694 SRANAVFLY
-1703 KITAMIPSGKTLDF
+1703 KIVAMIPGGKRLDF
-1717 ATNATGDGS
+1717 ATNATGDGAV
-1726 ITEWL
+1726 TEWL
-1731 TDRKGTGTWKDYYC
+1731 TAQQGTGKWEEYYC
-1745 LRKCGATGS
+1745 LRKCGDKGT
-1754 FSSTGFFNVVEPG
+1754 FSSTGFFNVAEPG
-1767 TFEWYLAY
+1767 TFKWYLAY
-1775 ATCYDVYGDN
+1775 ATCYDIYGDN

-1792 YQTKISQLEDNIS
+1792 YQTKITQLEESIS
-1805 LRATKTEVTNSIN
+1805 LKATKTEVTNSIN
-1818 GLNGRLEAAEIK
+1818 SLSGRLSEAEIK

-1839 VREQGIGYG
+1839 VKEQGIGYS

-1856 AGISKNIVGASVY
+1856 GNMTRSITGANVSI
-1869 VTENRGTYGLT
+1869 TENKGTYGLQ
-1880 IACANTTAT
+1880 IACANTSAT
-1889 ILLRYSQLGMNFKG
+1889 ILARYQGLGMNFKG

-1918 VAMDLNVNVCDAENF
+1918 VAMDLNVNVCDAEDF

-1943 YKKTFTVTRYTG
+1943 YKKTFTVTQYTG
-1955 SPYYGFI
+1955 DPYYGFI
-1962 DFEKSGGNPTQI
+1962 DFERSGGNTTQI

-2019 ADKTKFQN
+2019 ANKTKFQN
-2027 NSGTQI
+2027 NSGSQI

-2046 NAKKLSTAVA
+2046 NAKKLSTAVF
-2056 GKRIVVDPAAQEIQL
+2056 GKRIVIDPAAQEVQL
-2071 YNENGNKVAAVGFK
+2071 YNENGNKVASIGFK

-2095 QLKDYSYTGSQLRV
+2095 RLKDYSYTGSVLRA

-2116 LYSNEQRYG
+2116 LYSNETRYR

>member
-7 NNFNVLPWYNSR
+7 NNFNILPWYTSLE
-19 DKVNSK
+19 KLNSK

-37 CPNNAILPFQFCIE
+37 CPNDSILPFQFVVP
-51 GVIQNVST
+51 GVITSVST
-59 LTLVSIDC
+59 ITLITPD
-67 VNGVGDCYIENTT
+67 NTVT
-80 IQPVIITN
+80 NTSVQPVIIAN

-94 CIMVHPGITS
+94 VIMVHPGITS
-104 IGKTISSGRWQAQL
+104 LGTTLKIGQYRAQL
-118 TIGLDT
+118 VIGLDT
-124 FYSEVFTVVDN
+124 FYSEMFTVVDN
-135 ISDYVKLSYWN
+135 ISDYIKLTYWN
-146 DENLYYNGGEI
+146 DENLYYNGGEV
-157 NYSNS
+157 NYSNN

-168 VCSTIGKPEYEFE
+168 ICSTIGKPEYEFE

-195 QTSNKIYKFT
+195 QTSNKIYKFN

-223 YIKIEYDGDSYNA
+223 YIKLEYDGDSYNA

-249 DLASVEVEFDTD
+249 DLASVDVEFDTD

-283 TNINEPL
+283 TNIDEPL

-300 YDEYRASVAAEIK
+300 YDEYRAKAAAEIR

-361 TTEHD
+361 TTEFD

-372 TFFGQD
+372 AKFGRD
-378 ASDNPTASM
+378 NYDNPTASI
-387 SKDGIYRAVAGI
+387 SRDGLLRTVSAI
-399 IYEYLSSEKF
+399 IYDYLSSEKF
-409 VSGFAGEGFK
+409 ISGFAGEGFK
-419 IYKDEFGNWH
+419 IYKDEFGNWR

-437 RKVMNVFELIIQKVR
+437 RKVINVFELIIQKIR
-452 SINGALVISQA
+452 SVNGALVISQA
-463 NGKVKAVT
+463 NGKVSAVT

-481 EFEDE
+481 EFEDKDE
-486 HEVFQE
+486 TFQAH
-492 NDLVRCQVFDLSK
+492 DLVRCQVFDRRTK
-505 AKEPSFDFTQFTQYL
+505 QAPAFDFTKFASYL
-520 YDGTQIDDTVRI
+520 YDGTQMDDSVSI
-532 TKTSVEFNLNNSA
+532 TNMGVEFNLNNSA

-574 GLYEGMMA
+574 GLYEGQMA
-582 IWNALDKEE
+582 LWNALDKSEN
-591 QGMESVGGFLTNGE
+591 GMESIGGFLVNGE

-614 DGAYN
+614 DNAYN
-619 LAIMV
+619 LAIMI

-636 VTQKVVSGNMV
+636 VK
-647 LPLKID
+647 
-653 TFKAYNSDTSAIEST
+653 
-668 DNYILTEESIQ
+668 
-679 VRRKAGYIGLYL
+679 
-691 SNELPMQDGMT
+691 
-702 SEKIVTMPSIK
+702 
-713 VKIENNTVND
+713 
-723 LVQFI
+723 
-728 AIKKGGDV
+728 
-736 LHAIGI
+736 
-742 EENGIVALPE
+742 
-752 IKESDECTFYA
+752 
-763 FHVRY
+763 
-768 AISSTEPDVK
+768 
-778 ITIQKVEDVTAS
+778 QKVEDTTS
-790 KGKYYWCEVSSVNGN
+790 KKGKYYWCEVASVNGN

-813 FQGVIPQAGDDV
+813 FEGIMPAVGDEV
-825 VQMGNTKNPF
+825 VQMGNTENPL

-852 ELLGGVKTKSLEG
+852 ELVGGVKTKSLTG
-865 SSRSVF
+865 TSRSVF

-916 DKAQNDAANA
+916 EKAQTDASNA
-926 QAVADAAKERLN
+926 QAEAEAAKERLN
-938 IWASDGYISPAEKQQ
+938 KWASDGFISPSEKQQ
-953 LLLEKKTITAEKSE
+953 LLLEKRTITAEKSE
-967 INSQANRYNVNTA
+967 INADVNRYNVNTV
-980 SYNSAFDAY
+980 SYNAAYEAY

-994 QHTATEP
+994 QHTAAEP

-1013 QTDYYNNRTLI
+1013 QIDYYNNRTLI
-1024 LNNISA
+1024 LNEIA
-1030 AVKAKTDYLE
+1030 KAVKAKTDYLE

-1061 VNLLK
+1061 VNLLY
-1066 DSNHALTASPYQLG
+1066 DSNHILNAGQYYLG
-1080 AYLYDKN
+1080 AYKYDRN

-1102 GEKIESIAAYNNP
+1102 GEKIESITAYNNP
-1115 SFGYLSKEF
+1115 SFGWLSNEF
-1124 TSKTEEVKS
+1124 KSKTEEIKS
-1133 VAITPSKTDAAY
+1133 VAITPSKADGAY

-1158 DTYIKWAVITEGDT
+1158 DTYVKWAVITEGDT
-1172 GTQTWIPSASEKNIG
+1172 GTQSWLPSASEKNVG
-1187 IRNLF
+1187 LRNLF
-1192 ALSKMNDNKA
+1192 SLAKMNDNKA
-1202 VVDGKDLNTFWIRSW
+1202 TVDGKDLNTFWIKAW
-1217 ATQIYNYEYIRDHF
+1217 VTQLYDYEYVRTHF
-1231 KPSTYYTVTGRFK
+1231 KPNTFYTVTGRFK
-1244 ILKKPVVSA
+1244 ILKKPIVSA
-1253 SGYKDSRV
+1253 SGYKDSKV
-1261 AFSFYNGTNVYALFT
+1261 SFAFYNGS
-1276 HNIENNNPGD
+1276 NIIEFFRESIEFKNPGD
-1286 IIEINSTFKT
+1286 VIEIKNTFKT
-1296 ISNLDGYFM
+1296 KTSDLKGY
-1305 IAYTAYDDGSIGEM
+1305 IIIGYTAYDDGSIGEM
-1319 QFYDLMCAEG
+1319 QFYDLMCVEG
-1329 LEPTGWS
+1329 VEPVGWS

-1370 KLNVGSSN
+1370 KLNIGSSN
-1378 ILNGSSEYWF
+1378 ILNGSADYWF
-1388 NESDYPSNVELSYNA
+1388 SESDYPSNVTLDSV
-1403 ASNAWMTVKGQGAFN
+1403 SKSVHRCLVRGQGTFN
-1418 CYKKWMPLAE
+1418 CYKRWMPVDKDRVTA
-1428 KNKITPG
+1428 G
-1435 KSYTLGIDVSVGGNY
+1435 KQYTVGIDVSMQGNY
-1450 YHEASIFFNVR
+1450 YHGADFWFNIRRQGTHGQIIANGKVACEIKSVWTR
-1461 YYTGNNATI
+1461 YYVTVTIPQGENLSDLFFMCGFTGNNATTNPG
-1470 IADASLVLQNDS
+1470 LQI
-1482 TWKRLYVTVTL
+1482 W
-1493 PTVMPSGIT
+1493 
-1502 VNDLQWLC
+1502 
-1510 GFTGENKTANRGLI
+1510 
-1524 ISYKNINLVE
+1524 YKNINLVE

-1547 IFGASREFT
+1547 IFGESVKYT
-1556 ISQIEVLEKQI
+1556 TSQIEVIEEQI

-1573 TVVDALGNTV
+1573 TVVDALGQTV
-1583 KEQGSQILLNTQ
+1583 KQQGSQILLNTR

-1603 TEYSG
+1603 TEYAG
-1608 GISRAEAIARYV
+1608 GLSRAEAIARYV

-1629 SDVTFKT
+1629 SDVTFKS

-1649 EGVTLHRANAPSLA
+1649 EGVTLHRSAGPAI
-1663 APNDSGYIAV
+1663 PNDSGYMAV
-1673 ITCRSDL
+1673 ITCRDSL
-1680 GVSPGAGGFYFGNM
+1680 GTSPGAGGFYFGNM
-1694 SRAGAMFLY
+1694 SRANAVFLY
-1703 KITAMIPSGKTLDF
+1703 KIVAMIPGGKRLDF
-1717 ATNATGDGS
+1717 ATNATGDGAV
-1726 ITEWL
+1726 TEWL
-1731 TDRKGTGTWKDYYC
+1731 TAQQGTGKWEEYYC
-1745 LRKCGATGS
+1745 LRKCGGKGT
-1754 FSSTGFFNVVEPG
+1754 FSSTGFFNVAEPG

-1775 ATCYDVYGDN
+1775 ATCYDIYGDN

-1792 YQTKISQLEDNIS
+1792 YQTKITQLEESIS
-1805 LRATKTEVTNSIN
+1805 LKATKTEVTNSIN
-1818 GLNGRLEAAEIK
+1818 SLSGRLSKAEIK

-1839 VREQGIGYG
+1839 VKEQGIGYS

-1856 AGISKNIVGASVY
+1856 GNMTRSITGANVII
-1869 VTENRGTYGLT
+1869 TENKGTYGLQ
-1880 IACANTTAT
+1880 IVCINTSAT
-1889 ILLRYSQLGMNFKG
+1889 ILARYQGLGMNFKG

-1918 VAMDLNVNVCDAENF
+1918 VTMDLNVNVCDAEDF

-1943 YKKTFTVTRYTG
+1943 YKKTFTVTRYTDA
-1955 SPYYGFI
+1955 PYYGFI
-1962 DFEKSGGNPTQI
+1962 DFERSGGNTTQI

-2027 NSGTQI
+2027 NSGSQI

-2046 NAKKLSTAVA
+2046 NAKKLSTAIA
-2056 GKRIVVDPAAQEIQL
+2056 GKRIVIDPAAQEVQL
-2071 YNENGNKVAAVGFK
+2071 YNENGNKVVSIGFK

-2095 QLKDYSYTGSQLRV
+2095 QLKDYSYTGSVLRA

-2116 LYSNEQRYG
+2116 LYSNETRYG

>member
-7 NNFNVLPWYNSR
+7 NNFNILPWYTSLEKLNG
-19 DKVNSK
+19 K

-37 CPNNAILPFQFCIE
+37 CPNDSILPFQFVVP
-51 GVIQNVST
+51 GVITSVST
-59 LTLVSIDC
+59 ITLITPDNFVTETS
-67 VNGVGDCYIENTT
+67 V
-80 IQPVIITN
+80 QPVIIAN

-94 CIMVHPGITS
+94 VIMVHPGITS
-104 IGKTISSGRWQAQL
+104 LGTTLKVGQYRAQL
-118 TIGLDT
+118 VIGLDT
-124 FYSEVFTVVDN
+124 FYSEMFTVVDN
-135 ISDYVKLSYWN
+135 ISDYIKLTYWN
-146 DENLYYNGGEI
+146 DENLYYNGGEV
-157 NYSNS
+157 NYSNN

-168 VCSTIGKPEYEFE
+168 ICSTIGKPEYEFE

-195 QTSNKIYKFT
+195 QTSNKIYKFN

-223 YIKIEYDGDSYNA
+223 YIKLEYDGDSYNA

-249 DLASVEVEFDTD
+249 DLASVDVEFDTD

-283 TNINEPL
+283 TNIDEPL

-300 YDEYRASVAAEIK
+300 YDEYRAKAAAEIR

-361 TTEHD
+361 TTEFD
-366 FWIKGD
+366 FWVKGD
-372 TFFGQD
+372 AKFGRD
-378 ASDNPTASM
+378 NYDNPTASI
-387 SKDGIYRAVAGI
+387 SRDGLFKTVSAI
-399 IYEYLSSEKF
+399 IYDYLSSEKF
-409 VSGFAGEGFK
+409 ISGFTGEGFK
-419 IYKDEFGNWH
+419 IYKDEFGNWR

-437 RKVMNVFELIIQKVR
+437 RKVMNVFELIIQKIR
-452 SINGALVISQA
+452 SVNGALVISQA
-463 NGKVKAVT
+463 NGKVSAVT

-481 EFEDE
+481 EFEDKDE
-486 HEVFQE
+486 TFQAH
-492 NDLVRCQVFDLSK
+492 DLVRCQVFDRRTK
-505 AKEPSFDFTQFTQYL
+505 QAPAFDFTKFASYL
-520 YDGTQIDDTVRI
+520 YDGTQMDDSVSI
-532 TKTSVEFNLNNSA
+532 TNIGVEFNLNNSA
-545 NSGFQLYLRPAGHSE
+545 NSGFQLYLRPAGHTE

-574 GLYEGMMA
+574 GLYEGQMA
-582 IWNALDKEE
+582 LWNALDKNEN
-591 QGMESVGGFLTNGE
+591 GMESIGGFLVNGE

-614 DGAYN
+614 DNAYN
-619 LAIMV
+619 LAIMI

-636 VTQKVVSGNMV
+636 VK
-647 LPLKID
+647 
-653 TFKAYNSDTSAIEST
+653 
-668 DNYILTEESIQ
+668 
-679 VRRKAGYIGLYL
+679 
-691 SNELPMQDGMT
+691 
-702 SEKIVTMPSIK
+702 
-713 VKIENNTVND
+713 
-723 LVQFI
+723 
-728 AIKKGGDV
+728 
-736 LHAIGI
+736 
-742 EENGIVALPE
+742 
-752 IKESDECTFYA
+752 
-763 FHVRY
+763 
-768 AISSTEPDVK
+768 
-778 ITIQKVEDVTAS
+778 QKVEDVTS
-790 KGKYYWCEVSSVNGN
+790 KKGKYYWCEVASVNGN

-813 FQGVIPQAGDDV
+813 FEGIMPAVGDEV
-825 VQMGNTKNPF
+825 VQMGNTENPL

-852 ELLGGVKTKSLEG
+852 ELVGGVKTKSLTG
-865 SSRSVF
+865 TSRSVF

-916 DKAQNDAANA
+916 EKAQTDASNA
-926 QAVADAAKERLN
+926 QAEAEAAKERLN
-938 IWASDGYISPAEKQQ
+938 KWASDGFISPSEKQQ
-953 LLLEKKTITAEKSE
+953 LLLEKRAITAEKSE
-967 INSQANRYNVNTA
+967 INADANRYNVNTV
-980 SYNSAFDAY
+980 SYNSAYEAY
-989 ISQIN
+989 VSQIN

-1013 QTDYYNNRTLI
+1013 QIDYYNNRTLI
-1024 LNNISA
+1024 LNEIA
-1030 AVKAKTDYLE
+1030 KAVKAKTDYLE

-1061 VNLLK
+1061 VNLLY
-1066 DSNHALTASPYQLG
+1066 DSNHILNASPYQLG
-1080 AYLYDKN
+1080 AYKYDKN

-1115 SFGYLSKEF
+1115 SFGWLSKEF
-1124 TSKTEEVKS
+1124 TSKTEEIKS
-1133 VAITPSKTDAAY
+1133 VAITPSKADGTY

-1158 DTYIKWAVITEGDT
+1158 DTYVKWAVITEGDT
-1172 GTQTWIPSASEKNIG
+1172 GTQSWLPSASEKNVG
-1187 IRNLF
+1187 LRNLF
-1192 ALSKMNDNKA
+1192 SLAKMNDNKA
-1202 VVDGKDLNTFWIRSW
+1202 TVDGKDLNTFWIKAW
-1217 ATQIYNYEYIRDHF
+1217 ATQLYDYEYVRTHF
-1231 KPSTYYTVTGRFK
+1231 KPNTYYTVTGRFK
-1244 ILKKPVVSA
+1244 ILKKPTVSA
-1253 SGYKDSRV
+1253 SGYKDPKVSF
-1261 AFSFYNGTNVYALFT
+1261 AFYNGSNV
-1276 HNIENNNPGD
+1276 IEFFRHDITQNNPGD
-1286 IIEINSTFKT
+1286 VIEIKNTFKT
-1296 ISNLDGYFM
+1296 ETSDLNGYN
-1305 IAYTAYDDGSIGEM
+1305 IIGYTAYDDGSIGEM
-1319 QFYDLMCAEG
+1319 QFYDLMCVEG
-1329 LEPTGWS
+1329 VEPVGWS

-1370 KLNVGSSN
+1370 KLNIGSSN
-1378 ILNGSSEYWF
+1378 ILNGSADYWF
-1388 NESDYPSNVELSYNA
+1388 TSSDYLSNVTLDPVSK
-1403 ASNAWMTVKGQGAFN
+1403 SVHRCLVRGQGAFN
-1418 CYKKWMPLAE
+1418 CYKQWMPVDKDRVTA
-1428 KNKITPG
+1428 G
-1435 KSYTLGIDVSVGGNY
+1435 KQYTVGIDISMQGNY
-1450 YHEASIFFNVR
+1450 YHVADFWFNVR
-1461 YYTGNNATI
+1461 RYSVSQVTMVADERVTLDNKTDWTRYYVTVKIPQSENISDLLFLCGFTGNNATTNPG
-1470 IADASLVLQNDS
+1470 LQI
-1482 TWKRLYVTVTL
+1482 W
-1493 PTVMPSGIT
+1493 
-1502 VNDLQWLC
+1502 
-1510 GFTGENKTANRGLI
+1510 
-1524 ISYKNINLVE
+1524 YKNINLVE

-1547 IFGASREFT
+1547 VFGESVKYT
-1556 ISQIEVLEKQI
+1556 TSQIEVIEEQI

-1573 TVVDALGNTV
+1573 TVVDALGQTV
-1583 KEQGSQILLNTQ
+1583 KQQGSQILLNTE

-1603 TEYSG
+1603 TEYAG
-1608 GISRAEAIARYV
+1608 GLSRAEAIARYV

-1649 EGVTLHRANAPSLA
+1649 EGVTLHRSTGPAI
-1663 APNDSGYIAV
+1663 PNDSGYMAV
-1673 ITCRSDL
+1673 ITCRDSL
-1680 GVSPGAGGFYFGNM
+1680 GTSPGAGGFYFGNQ
-1694 SRAGAMFLY
+1694 SRANAVFLY
-1703 KITAMIPSGKTLDF
+1703 KIVAMIPGGKRLDF
-1717 ATNATGDGS
+1717 ATNPTGDGAV
-1726 ITEWL
+1726 TEWL
-1731 TDRKGTGTWKDYYC
+1731 TGQHGTGKWEEYYC
-1745 LRKCGATGS
+1745 LRKCGDKGT
-1754 FSSTGFFNVVEPG
+1754 FSSTGFFNVAEPG

-1775 ATCYDVYGDN
+1775 ATCYDIYGDN

-1792 YQTKISQLEDNIS
+1792 YQTKITQLEESIS
-1805 LRATKTEVTNSIN
+1805 LKATKTEVTNSIN
-1818 GLNGRLEAAEIK
+1818 SLSGRLSEAEIK

-1839 VREQGIGYG
+1839 VKEQGIGYS

-1856 AGISKNIVGASVY
+1856 GNMTRSITGANVF
-1869 VTENRGTYGLT
+1869 VTENKGTYGLQ
-1880 IACANTTAT
+1880 IACANTSAT
-1889 ILLRYSQLGMNFKG
+1889 ILARYQGLGMNFKG

-1913 KQQAG
+1913 RQQAG
-1918 VAMDLNVNVCDAENF
+1918 TAMDLNVNVCDAENF

-1943 YKKTFTVTRYTG
+1943 YKKTFTVTQYTG
-1955 SPYYGFI
+1955 SPYNGFI
-1962 DFEKSGGNPTQI
+1962 DFEKSGGNTTQI
-1974 IEFAE
+1974 VEFAE

-2027 NSGTQI
+2027 NSGSQI

-2056 GKRIVVDPAAQEIQL
+2056 GKRIVIDPAAQEVQL
-2071 YNENGNKVAAVGFK
+2071 YNENGNKVASIGFK

-2095 QLKDYSYTGSQLRV
+2095 QLKDYSYTGSVLRA

-2116 LYSNEQRYG
+2116 LYSNETRYG